1 MFAQSSR
8 QSGHAHEKRQIEEL
22 LTKAQKLVN
31 HAFGDPENHQGGLQ
45 DIVEYHSGVDY
56 FELAIAMFDSVQSD
70 VLFVNGQLNGFAP
83 AEIDRFRSQISAL
96 AQRGVSVS
104 LICHP
109 DQLSGH
115 GRQDFLEEVFLQ
127 DGAQVRISTVK
138 LHGMFIFDRRRT
150 LMWSPHRDP
159 HCLLVRSPTIVEPML
174 RLADTAWEA
183 ACDLE
188 TYIRCRKD
196 ELDEKSPQILQ
207 LLSSGCKD
215 EVAARDLGV
224 SVRTYRRYVAD
235 LMAKLEAG
243 SRFQA
248 GVRAASLGLIS
259 PGDED

>member
-1 MFAQSSR
+1 
-8 QSGHAHEKRQIEEL
+8 L
-22 LTKAQKLVN
+22 LARAQKLVN
-31 HAFGDPENHQGGLQ
+31 HAFDDPENPQNSMR
-45 DIVEYHSGVDY
+45 DIVEYHPGVDY
-56 FELAIAMFDSVQSD
+56 FELAIAMFDSVRSE
-70 VLFVNGQLNGFAP
+70 VLFVNGQMNGFAP
-83 AEIDRFRSQISAL
+83 AEIERFRIQISAL
-96 AQRGVSVS
+96 AKRGVTVS

-109 DQLSGH
+109 DQLGGH
-115 GRQDFLEEVFLQ
+115 GRQDFLEEIFLQ
-127 DGAQVRISTVK
+127 DGAEVRISTVK
-138 LHGMFIFDRRRT
+138 LHGMFIFDRKRT
-150 LMWSPHRDP
+150 LMWSSHRDP
-159 HCLLVRSPTIVEPML
+159 HCLLVRSPTIVQPML
-174 RLADTAWEA
+174 KLADTAWEA

-215 EVAARDLGV
+215 EVAARNLGV

-259 PGDED
+259 PEAED